1 MKLKDLK
8 NFNQDFL
15 KNHDMKTK
23 DLEKAKIIFKKEYE
37 REYEKFKNGKLKI
50 KWVRIWKKIKE

>member
-50 KWVRIWKKIKE
+50 NWVRI